1 VHLWGGGEK
10 RGVGKG
16 ETMGVKTVLLCLFE
30 ISADE
35 FKIKKVSAKEMIISE
50 HKTYLGRD

>member
-1 VHLWGGGEK
+1 
-10 RGVGKG
+10 
-16 ETMGVKTVLLCLFE
+16 MGVKTVLLCLFE